1 MSIIKLK
8 NDCNEYY
15 YKKINNQINI
25 KNWRTVGVLNS
36 TKIEV
41 VLFNFQMYVIHMT
54 LDEFFNLSRNNAT
67 LKKKYRFICH
77 TKSCKV
83 CHGAGCVD
91 WVQKVRMYEKQAMKN
106 VTFYQRDVNVIN
118 KFVHMQSNSKHSLQ
132 SLYGSVPQLK
142 DGFEICSVCKGT
154 GLFST
159 KECGKV
165 TNIL

>member
-8 NDCNEYY
+8 TNWDKHY

-41 VLFNFQMYVIHMT
+41 VLFNFQKYIIHMSF
-54 LDEFFNLSRNNAT
+54 DEFTNLSIIDLT
-67 LKKKYRFICH
+67 LKKKYKYIFH
-77 TKSCKV
+77 TLSCNM

-118 KFVHMQSNSKHSLQ
+118 KFDHMQSNSKHSLQ
-132 SLYGSVPQLK
+132 SLYGSVPYLK